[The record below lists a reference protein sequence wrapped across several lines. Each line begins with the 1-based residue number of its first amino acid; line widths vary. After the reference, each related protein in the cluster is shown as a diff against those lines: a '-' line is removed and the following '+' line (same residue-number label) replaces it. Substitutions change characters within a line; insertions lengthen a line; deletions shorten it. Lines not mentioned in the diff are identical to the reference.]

1 MNSQTCLIWL
11 ATFGKIVY
19 SIFLSLHQAAL
30 MFSVPTWCCS
40 GVECSAHCLP
50 RRSWPFCPGCG
61 SAAWPTCCFWMT
73 AWRCPA
79 FARTPVCQAL
89 CRRTGGDNSH
99 DPVMYKKEPTP
110 VRGDTTWYQSHCTP
124 SNLSIYLSI
133 HSSIHPSIKLFWL
146 KLTHGLTAATISVSL
161 MYSTLSMGRC
171 SIVSCVTL
179 HNAFSTYKQ

>member
-1 MNSQTCLIWL
+1 MSWRQYNNSNELLGLNIKYWILKHVLSDWL
-11 ATFGKIVY
+11 HLGKLFIRF
-19 SIFLSLHQAAL
+19 FLSLHQAAL

-40 GVECSAHCLP
+40 GVECSARCLP

-133 HSSIHPSIKLFWL
+133 HSSIHPS
-146 KLTHGLTAATISVSL
+146 S
-161 MYSTLSMGRC
+161 C
-171 SIVSCVTL
+171 SDWS
-179 HNAFSTYKQ
+179 